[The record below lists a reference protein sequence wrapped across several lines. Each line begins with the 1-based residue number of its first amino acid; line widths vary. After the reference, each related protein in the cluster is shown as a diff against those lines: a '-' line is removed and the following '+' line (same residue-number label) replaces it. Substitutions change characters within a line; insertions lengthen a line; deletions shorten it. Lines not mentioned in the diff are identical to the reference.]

1 MHVRASQSSL
11 NGATVGQFLAVRGLL
26 DLYGVKGV
34 LVSQPSAP
42 GGHTCPPL
50 GVKNSPF
57 WGPTFHLPLPYL
69 SIQHSSEKNR
79 HIGCDA
85 EKHGESIALIHIGHL
100 PPRLTEIS
108 GPVPARVVKTSF
120 FGSWCS
126 PILHKVLIL
135 RFCGQQKIY
144 YRGRLLEG
152 AHPVR

>member
-1 MHVRASQSSL
+1 MIFGSKTPIFPSRLPVASYSPRRRL
-11 NGATVGQFLAVRGLL
+11 AT
-26 DLYGVKGV
+26 
-34 LVSQPSAP
+34 S
-42 GGHTCPPL
+42 PPL
-50 GVKNSPF
+50 GAKNSPF

-79 HIGCDA
+79 HIVRDA
-85 EKHGESIALIHIGHL
+85 EKHGESIAPIHIGHL

-120 FGSWCS
+120 FGSWDS

-144 YRGRLLEG
+144 YRGHLLEG
-152 AHPVR
+152 VQGTRNQKNTALS